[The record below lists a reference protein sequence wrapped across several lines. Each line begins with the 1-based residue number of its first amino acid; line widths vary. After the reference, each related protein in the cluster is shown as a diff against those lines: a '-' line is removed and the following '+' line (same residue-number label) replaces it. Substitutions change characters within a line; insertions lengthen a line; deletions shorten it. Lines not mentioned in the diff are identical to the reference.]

1 MELEDSFKKISI
13 LIPTYNERYTV
24 RSLVKKVSEASL
36 LNDYNREII
45 IVDDNSTDGTW
56 EILKSMSNEISSIRL
71 FRQEKNCGKGAAIQR
86 AILEATGDIA
96 IFQDAD
102 LEYDPNEYIDL
113 LEPILSGHADVVYGS
128 RFAAGRARRVLFFRH
143 AIGNRIITFLSNL
156 LTDLNLTDIETC
168 YKVFRMELLK
178 SIPIRS
184 KRFGIEP
191 EITAKIAKRGFRIYE
206 VPISYYGRTYREG
219 KKITWKDG
227 ISALFV
233 ILKYWLIDDIYK
245 ISDAKILHTLSGT
258 HRFNKWLAEEISP
271 YVGNSV
277 LEIGAGLGN
286 ITIELLPRDLYVC
299 SDIEPLHLYSLQN
312 LFCRRPNVKVKELDI
327 SADISHCGPQEKF
340 DTVICLNVLE
350 HIENHEKALSNM
362 NKLLTPGGRMIL
374 LVPNSPSLFSSID
387 IAVGHIR
394 RYRKKD
400 IKSLVKKAGFKFEQI
415 REFNRVSV
423 PGWIW
428 NGKFRKRKTFPR
440 LQLKMFDSLVWLW
453 KLIDS
458 YLPWRGE
465 SIIIVAKKDEM
476 KKV

>member
-1 MELEDSFKKISI
+1 MEIEDNFEKISI

-24 RSLVKKVSEASL
+24 RSLVKKVSQASL
-36 LNDYNREII
+36 VNGYKREII
-45 IVDDNSTDGTW
+45 VIDDSSTDGTW
-56 EILKSMSNEISSIRL
+56 EILENLSNEIPSIRL
-71 FRQEKNCGKGAAIQR
+71 FRQDKNCGKGAAIQR
-86 AILEATGDIA
+86 AISEATGDIA

-102 LEYDPNEYIDL
+102 LEYDPSEYTNL
-113 LEPILSGHADVVYGS
+113 LEPILMGHADVVYGS
-128 RFAAGRARRVLFFRH
+128 RFAVGRTRRVLFFRH
-143 AIGNRIITFLSNL
+143 SIGNRIITFLSNL

-206 VPISYYGRTYREG
+206 VPISYFGRTYNEG

-245 ISDAKILHTLSGT
+245 VNDAKILHALSGT
-258 HRFNKWLAEEISP
+258 HRFNRWLADEISP

-286 ITIELLPRDLYVC
+286 MTLRLLPRDHYVC
-299 SDIEPLHLYSLQN
+299 SDIEPLHLHSLRN

-327 SADISHCGPQEKF
+327 SSNIPHWASNENF
-340 DTVICLNVLE
+340 DTIICLNVLE
-350 HIENHEKALSNM
+350 HIENQDKTLANM
-362 NKLLTPGGRMIL
+362 NRLLNPGGRMIL
-374 LVPNSPSLFSSID
+374 LVPNIPSIFSSLD
-387 IAVGHIR
+387 EAVGHYR
-394 RYRKKD
+394 RYKKD
-400 IKSLVKKAGFKFEQI
+400 VIKKLVKKAGFKLEKTW
-415 REFNRVSV
+415 EFNRVSV

-428 NGKFRKRKTFPR
+428 NGKCLHRRTFSR
-440 LQLKMFDSLVWLW
+440 LQLKIFDSFVWLW
-453 KLIDS
+453 KLIDP
-458 YLPWRGE
+458 YLPWPGQ
-465 SIIIVAKKDEM
+465 SIIIVAKKSE
-476 KKV
+476 